1 MRYILSQQLPI
12 DPTKAVRPK
21 FKTSRRTL
29 TDPKRRYG
37 SVQKHRSLIV
47 RNRHLC
53 TVCVVVIHHQL
64 GQFAMS
70 IMTWADSIVEVGTGE
85 ANHNVQQGAI
95 ETTSS
100 GICRQS
106 GACPECGQRTQV
118 ARDV

>member
-1 MRYILSQQLPI
+1 LSGTGIYALF
-12 DPTKAVRPK
+12 A
-21 FKTSRRTL
+21 
-29 TDPKRRYG
+29 
-37 SVQKHRSLIV
+37 SLLFIT
-47 RNRHLC
+47 NW
-53 TVCVVVIHHQL
+53 